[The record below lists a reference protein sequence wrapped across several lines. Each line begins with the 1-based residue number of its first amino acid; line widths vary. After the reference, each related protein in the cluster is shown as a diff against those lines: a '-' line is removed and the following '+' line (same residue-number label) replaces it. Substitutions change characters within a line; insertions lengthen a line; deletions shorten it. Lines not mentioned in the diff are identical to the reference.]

1 MGNARINR
9 VPFYLTKNLQFFIVF
24 EGKIFILINYR
35 RYKKKLYNHIT
46 RKRRKKG
53 TKKGTK
59 KVAKRRRR
67 WYNVKRRKGRFSAEE
82 KIYFLSI
89 EYTFP

>member
-35 RYKKKLYNHIT
+35 RYKKKLYNYKKD
-46 RKRRKKG
+46 KRRKSKEKRLPNGGEGG
-53 TKKGTK
+53 TME
-59 KVAKRRRR
+59 
-67 WYNVKRRKGRFSAEE
+67 KRRKGRLSAEE
-82 KIYFLSI
+82 KIYFLSNRI
-89 EYTFP
+89 